1 MAEDDIAVV
10 VPLVQSP
17 ARLNTENML
26 RMLLNREAILSQRP
40 RRGYTNQTATDMVAP
55 AASAFSRAMSEV
67 TRQFVRSNTGASDLF
82 RVIMPAGT
90 TIKDL
95 SQAVGGGFRGLVRNS
110 KGTITGHAR
119 FIPAGTAAAGSI
131 AVGPLIATVSLAMA
145 SEMLAQ
151 HQMTKKLDSIRN
163 AVTGISE
170 RMDAEERSV
179 LTSAEQQTRHLVSY
193 LLDRAEMPSIS
204 SASYVFGQLDVLTN
218 QYAEKLDIWSEVIEK
233 YRDSEH
239 VYGPVLMGQLI
250 GENENQIQEFE
261 RLASQAYEAFALR
274 SRVYVLEGAVAEFSN
289 PDKTLREV
297 EKSIQGE
304 LRRMA
309 SKQSQ
314 LVDVIDNLNVMS
326 IDSSSLPVRYAGKRS
341 LSIRSSFAKL
351 ARALHAAPDALPVL
365 TDNEQ
370 GILELES
377 SNDGFTVPS
386 SSGTN

>member
-309 SKQSQ
+309 SKQS
-314 LVDVIDNLNVMS
+314 
-326 IDSSSLPVRYAGKRS
+326 SSSMS
-341 LSIRSSFAKL
+341 SI
-351 ARALHAAPDALPVL
+351 
-365 TDNEQ
+365 
-370 GILELES
+370 I
-377 SNDGFTVPS
+377 
-386 SSGTN
+386 